1 VPAATPK
8 REAVRAR
15 MLETVW
21 EAVSVFG
28 FDTHVFDGA
37 SFGGLCDRP
46 MCLPDTLGQPGVGC
60 TYAGVVADALAYY
73 GLECEFAF
81 VKHGDDG
88 GQDVVSTR
96 VVFVEWRLGATWVA
110 YVIG

>member
-1 VPAATPK
+1 V
-8 REAVRAR
+8 AVG
-15 MLETVW
+15 
-21 EAVSVFG
+21 VSLLFG
-28 FDTHVFDGA
+28 TRYLSEFMP
-37 SFGGLCDRP
+37 FGGRLCDWA
-46 MCLPDTLGQPGVGC
+46 MCLRDMLGQPRGE

-88 GQDVVSTR
+88 GQDVASR
-96 VVFVEWRLGATWVA
+96 VLFVEWRFGATWVA